1 MRSIAF
7 ISEKGGTGKTTLA
20 VNLGAWLAM
29 MEGKK
34 VLLCD
39 LDTQGH
45 SSKSLGVDV
54 RGLTPTIFEL
64 LTDLRLPLWRV
75 LRQTAIPGLDLL
87 PGNKA
92 LADFPEHVAGLPD
105 RRRRLRDR
113 LRGLQDYDFVLFD
126 APPSMG
132 LVTRNILLA
141 AREVVVPV
149 ALTYL
154 SLDGCAEIL
163 ETVETVRRED
173 AHPDLRV
180 SLVVPTLYR
189 KTQLA
194 DEILAKLHQRFPR
207 ELSRHVLGYN
217 VAIDEAQSHGLTI
230 WEYAPESRGAEVLA
244 ALGQELL
251 ERGAR

>member
-7 ISEKGGTGKTTLA
+7 INEKGGTGKTTLA
-20 VNLGAWLAM
+20 VNLGAYLAM
-29 MEGKK
+29 MAQKR

-45 SSKSLGVDV
+45 SSKALGLEV

-64 LTDLRLPLWRV
+64 LIDSRVPLSSV

-92 LADFPEHVAGLPD
+92 LARFPEEVAGAPD
-105 RRRRLRDR
+105 RARRLAAR
-113 LRGLQDYDFVLFD
+113 LRGLQDYDFLLFD
-126 APPSMG
+126 SPPSMS
-132 LVTRNILLA
+132 LITINIMLA
-141 AREVVVPV
+141 AREIVIPV
-149 ALTYL
+149 ALNYF

-163 ETVETVRRED
+163 ETVEMVRRD
-173 AHPDLRV
+173 YDHPRLHV
-180 SLVVPTLYR
+180 SLVVPMLYR

-194 DEILAKLHQRFPR
+194 DEILAKLRERFPK
-207 ELSRHVLGYN
+207 ELSKTVVSFS

-230 WEYAPESRGAEVLA
+230 WEYAAESRGGLMLAEV
-244 ALGQELL
+244 GRELL
-251 ERGAR
+251 EAS